1 METPRLKTVTNTM
14 PNHITNYVTFGGS
27 DAKIAELLSR
37 VKSDFSKFDFKTFA
51 PMPDELMGSRSPSN
65 IVSQQEYDKWVF
77 KDKKDDDIYD
87 SQRCITQ
94 QMSDD
99 MKAKYGADNWY
110 DWSINNWGTKWNAYD
125 IHIVDDQ
132 VTFHTAWST
141 PFRAMVKLSEA
152 FPDVVI
158 SVRYYDED
166 FGANVGEYELRNG
179 QLEDENVPDDGGE
192 DAYRLAIDID
202 GGDYH
207 FSDNLLDLDD
217 DCNINSTYY
226 STCIQLNHEKDYP
239 FDDFPKKVLDKLLEY
254 AIRDEKYE
262 RANKIKEELNKVKDE
277 NTR

>member
-1 METPRLKTVTNTM
+1 M

-27 DAKIAELLSR
+27 DAKIAELLSK
-37 VKSDFSKFDFKTFA
+37 VKTKDSDFDFKTFA
-51 PMPDELMGSRSPSN
+51 PMPDGLMGSRSPSN
-65 IVSQQEYDKWVF
+65 IVSQQEYDKWVMNE
-77 KDKKDDDIYD
+77 KKDEDIFG
-87 SQRCITQ
+87 SNRCITQ

-99 MKAKYGADNWY
+99 MKKKYGADNWY
-110 DWSINNWGTKWNAYD
+110 DWAINNWGTKWNAYD

-179 QLEDENVPDDGGE
+179 QLEDENVPDNGSE
-192 DAYRLAIDID
+192 EAYRLAIDID

-207 FSDNLLDLDD
+207 FSDNLSDLDD

-226 STCIQLNHEKDYP
+226 STCIQLNHENDYP

-254 AIRDEKYE
+254 AVRDEKYE
-262 RANKIKEELNKVKDE
+262 RANKIKQELNKVKDAD
-277 NTR
+277 TR